1 MLSIDSR
8 NIFFFSLCLL
18 LSCCCCCC
26 VGRHPREKRER
37 SKILEKDDEK
47 TDPRGWNARRAFRI
61 EITTRDENK
70 SVARVESENL
80 RRELSLPNRRVRCR
94 ARARARAVEKIE
106 KNDQGRSRRRK
117 TKETFQTAFL
127 KSAPLPH
134 SRRCRNSPRS
144 SLLRPARSRRNR
156 RPRTRCRR
164 PNRTRFLL
172 LLLLLLLSHSF
183 FLFFFCA
190 LRSAVVVSLPSPS
203 FFLLLSFSFFWPIFR
218 VYEIKF
224 VSAGHFLRL
233 LWLKKKRRKREF
245 LSTLFHSLG
254 KILLSQSGV
263 RQKKIRELADA
274 FCFLSRHHRRGA
286 HSSCRAKQREAKKKR
301 RC

>member
-1 MLSIDSR
+1 MLVAIHERRESVQKFWKRTTKRPIREDGTHDALFASK
-8 NIFFFSLCLL
+8 S
-18 LSCCCCCC
+18 
-26 VGRHPREKRER
+26 PRET
-37 SKILEKDDEK
+37 K
-47 TDPRGWNARRAFRI
+47 TKASLAWKARICDASSPFSTVAFG
-61 EITTRDENK
+61 
-70 SVARVESENL
+70 V
-80 RRELSLPNRRVRCR
+80 

-190 LRSAVVVSLPSPS
+190 LRSAVVVSLSQVRPFSS
-203 FFLLLSFSFFWPIFR
+203 SFRSLFFLANFR
-218 VYEIKF
+218 VYEIN
-224 VSAGHFLRL
+224 SSLLRGN
-233 LWLKKKRRKREF
+233 F
-245 LSTLFHSLG
+245 
-254 KILLSQSGV
+254 
-263 RQKKIRELADA
+263 
-274 FCFLSRHHRRGA
+274 
-286 HSSCRAKQREAKKKR
+286 
-301 RC
+301 

>member
-18 LSCCCCCC
+18 LSCCCCCCC

-183 FLFFFCA
+183 FLF
-190 LRSAVVVSLPSPS
+190 
-203 FFLLLSFSFFWPIFR
+203 
-218 VYEIKF
+218 YF
-224 VSAGHFLRL
+224 VP
-233 LWLKKKRRKREF
+233 
-245 LSTLFHSLG
+245 
-254 KILLSQSGV
+254 
-263 RQKKIRELADA
+263 
-274 FCFLSRHHRRGA
+274 
-286 HSSCRAKQREAKKKR
+286 
-301 RC
+301 

>member
-1 MLSIDSR
+1 MLVVAIHEKKSVQK
-8 NIFFFSLCLL
+8 FWK
-18 LSCCCCCC
+18 
-26 VGRHPREKRER
+26 GRR
-37 SKILEKDDEK
+37 K

-80 RRELSLPNRRVRCR
+80 RRELSLPNRRVRC
-94 ARARARAVEKIE
+94 RARAVEKIE

-190 LRSAVVVSLPSPS
+190 LRSAVVVSLSQVRPFSSS
-203 FFLLLSFSFFWPIFR
+203 FRSLFFFGQFQGLR
-218 VYEIKF
+218 NQF
-224 VSAGHFLRL
+224 VSFCGAIFETALA
-233 LWLKKKRRKREF
+233 
-245 LSTLFHSLG
+245 
-254 KILLSQSGV
+254 
-263 RQKKIRELADA
+263 QKK
-274 FCFLSRHHRRGA
+274 
-286 HSSCRAKQREAKKKR
+286 QRKKESF
-301 RC
+301 

>member
-8 NIFFFSLCLL
+8 NIFFFSLCLM

-26 VGRHPREKRER
+26 CVGHHPREKRER

-80 RRELSLPNRRVRCR
+80 RRELSLPNRRVRC
-94 ARARARAVEKIE
+94 RARARAVEKIE

-172 LLLLLLLSHSF
+172 LLLLLLSHSF

-190 LRSAVVVSLPSPS
+190 LRSAVVVSLSQVRPFSSS
-203 FFLLLSFSFFWPIFR
+203 FRSLFFGQFSGFR
-218 VYEIKF
+218 NQ
-224 VSAGHFLRL
+224 SRL
-233 LWLKKKRRKREF
+233 L
-245 LSTLFHSLG
+245 
-254 KILLSQSGV
+254 
-263 RQKKIRELADA
+263 
-274 FCFLSRHHRRGA
+274 RGTF
-286 HSSCRAKQREAKKKR
+286 
-301 RC
+301 

>member
-18 LSCCCCCC
+18 LSCCCCCCCCCC

-190 LRSAVVVSLPSPS
+190 LRSAVVVSLSQVRPFSS
-203 FFLLLSFSFFWPIFR
+203 SFRSLFFLANFR
-218 VYEIKF
+218 VYEIN
-224 VSAGHFLRL
+224 SSLLRGN
-233 LWLKKKRRKREF
+233 F
-245 LSTLFHSLG
+245 
-254 KILLSQSGV
+254 
-263 RQKKIRELADA
+263 
-274 FCFLSRHHRRGA
+274 
-286 HSSCRAKQREAKKKR
+286 
-301 RC
+301 

>member
-18 LSCCCCCC
+18 LSCCCCCCC

-190 LRSAVVVSLPSPS
+190 LRSAVVVSLSQVRPFSS
-203 FFLLLSFSFFWPIFR
+203 SFRSLFFLANFR
-218 VYEIKF
+218 VYEIN
-224 VSAGHFLRL
+224 SSLAGQFLRL
-233 LWLKKKRRKREF
+233 LWLKKSREKESF
-245 LSTLFHSLG
+245 
-254 KILLSQSGV
+254 
-263 RQKKIRELADA
+263 
-274 FCFLSRHHRRGA
+274 
-286 HSSCRAKQREAKKKR
+286 
-301 RC
+301 

>member
-172 LLLLLLLSHSF
+172 LLLLLLSHSF
-183 FLFFFCA
+183 FLFFLCPEECG
-190 LRSAVVVSLPSPS
+190 RRVSAKSVLFPPPFVL
-203 FFLLLSFSFFWPIFR
+203 FFLPIFR
-218 VYEIKF
+218 VYEIN
-224 VSAGHFLRL
+224 SSLRGN
-233 LWLKKKRRKREF
+233 F
-245 LSTLFHSLG
+245 
-254 KILLSQSGV
+254 
-263 RQKKIRELADA
+263 
-274 FCFLSRHHRRGA
+274 
-286 HSSCRAKQREAKKKR
+286 
-301 RC
+301 

>member
-1 MLSIDSR
+1 MLVAIHERRESVQKFWKRTTKRPIREDGTHDALFASK
-8 NIFFFSLCLL
+8 S
-18 LSCCCCCC
+18 
-26 VGRHPREKRER
+26 PRET
-37 SKILEKDDEK
+37 K
-47 TDPRGWNARRAFRI
+47 TKASLAWKARICDASSPFPTVAFG
-61 EITTRDENK
+61 
-70 SVARVESENL
+70 VA
-80 RRELSLPNRRVRCR
+80 R

-190 LRSAVVVSLPSPS
+190 LRSAVVVSLSQVRPFSS
-203 FFLLLSFSFFWPIFR
+203 SFRSLFFLANFR
-218 VYEIKF
+218 VYEIN
-224 VSAGHFLRL
+224 SSLLRGN
-233 LWLKKKRRKREF
+233 F
-245 LSTLFHSLG
+245 
-254 KILLSQSGV
+254 
-263 RQKKIRELADA
+263 
-274 FCFLSRHHRRGA
+274 
-286 HSSCRAKQREAKKKR
+286 
-301 RC
+301 